1 MVVVPMS
8 EAAFAGLA
16 ERGKEH
22 GIELQGRRE
31 GVLEKMG
38 VKARWA
44 YDGENLTVDVL
55 DKPFF
60 LSKQIVED
68 KLRSGLAAAMKS

>member
-8 EAAFAGLA
+8 EATFAQLA

-22 GIELQGRRE
+22 GIELQGRE
-31 GVLEKMG
+31 GVLERMG
-38 VKARWA
+38 VKARWVF
-44 YDGENLTVDVL
+44 DGANLTVDVL

-60 LSKQIVED
+60 LSKQTVED
-68 KLRSGLAAAMKS
+68 KLRSGLAAAMKG